1 MTTGDHGPV
10 SDDRHARP
18 TAGQAGFPTPVQFQ
32 PERTHIFAALV
43 MVGIALLVIGAAPLY
58 LGWLLVFPALFI
70 FWVLRSRTTV
80 GERGIGVRYAFRPGV
95 EVPWEEIRGVGFKG
109 SSALLETTGGRSY
122 SMPGVTFNS
131 LPKLAEASRG
141 RIPDALTAGLE
152 SLDGKFSVINQ
163 DGHQVLMSR
172 EEHAAYMAERVRRE
186 QRRRRSE
193 AAGESSA
200 EAGDD
205 RE

>member
-1 MTTGDHGPV
+1 M
-10 SDDRHARP
+10 
-18 TAGQAGFPTPVQFQ
+18 
-32 PERTHIFAALV
+32 
-43 MVGIALLVIGAAPLY
+43 
-58 LGWLLVFPALFI
+58 FPALFI